1 MSGSLHLDTRR
12 HGFIPKSLLLPNPK
26 HPPSVVFLSFAPGLL
41 MFIMRI
47 ITMKCTIWLS
57 WLDLLA
63 STTSWV
69 TRALRE
75 PRYHEIIIKGWTFHD
90 IQLWLLFPFSIWKI
104 RSLSLCAFIPTRWTC
119 VHTFS
124 WDPGFQSFPLIL
136 KTFKNILSGT
146 LISCRPTK

>member
-12 HGFIPKSLLLPNPK
+12 HGFIPKPLLLPDPK

-63 STTSWV
+63 LTTSWV

-75 PRYHEIIIKGWTFHD
+75 PQYHDIIIKGWTFHD

-104 RSLSLCAFIPTRWTC
+104 GSSSWRIHSHAVDLRARVFMGPRIPKLSPNTQDL
-119 VHTFS
+119 
-124 WDPGFQSFPLIL
+124 
-136 KTFKNILSGT
+136 
-146 LISCRPTK
+146 